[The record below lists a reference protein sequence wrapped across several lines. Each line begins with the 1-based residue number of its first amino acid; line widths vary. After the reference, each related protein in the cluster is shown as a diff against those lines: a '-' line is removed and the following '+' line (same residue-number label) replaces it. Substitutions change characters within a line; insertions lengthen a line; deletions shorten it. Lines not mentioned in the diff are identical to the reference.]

1 MACRDRSVSRRRWLF
16 ACLATGLTTA
26 SCSLLVGTSDLTCG
40 AGSDAAA
47 PSGDALAPDRSAPE
61 PDGSTADAATDGDAG
76 PRKNS
81 CGALLF
87 GTELPLPNGDFELGC
102 ATGWSTYNATSA
114 EETTLVSSGAIAC
127 RVCYTS
133 GPFGFFVQA
142 PLAMRAIPGEIYELV
157 ACVREA
163 PNDDGGIMAFAE
175 IGVSDNGFSGPLVTT
190 GPSYIPARASWE
202 VTTGYPEIYPKVRGI
217 ADAGACFLVD
227 DIRVLRV
234 RDASA
239 D

>member
-1 MACRDRSVSRRRWLF
+1 MDTSG
-16 ACLATGLTTA
+16 LADGDA
-26 SCSLLVGTSDLTCG
+26 SD
-40 AGSDAAA
+40 AGSR
-47 PSGDALAPDRSAPE
+47 SGDAIAPDQTAP
-61 PDGSTADAATDGDAG
+61 PADGSNADAPTDGDAG
-76 PRKNS
+76 LRKNS

-87 GTELPLPNGDFELGC
+87 GTELPLLNGGFELGC
-102 ATGWSTYNATSA
+102 ATGWSTYNATST
-114 EETTLVSSGAIAC
+114 EETTHVSNGAVAC

-142 PLAMRAIPGEIYELV
+142 TLAMRAIPGEIYEVV

-163 PNDDGGIMAFAE
+163 PNDDGGIMTYAE
-175 IGVSDNGFSGPLVTT
+175 IAVSDNGWSGPLVAT
-190 GPSYIPARASWE
+190 GPSYIPVRAAWD
-202 VTTGYPEIYPKVRGI
+202 VTTGYPEFYPKVRGI

-227 DIRVLRV
+227 DIRVSRV